1 MRLRWCEFHAVDFRL
16 WLFIFA
22 EPQPQS
28 VIRAASWY
36 FSGLTSS
43 FSPHASGV
51 NLGQYLLPTGAC
63 EMLYRNSSR
72 RKTMGCAE
80 NDAVLKISQTQTESV
95 RFNAVLAADV
105 NTRYQI

>member
-1 MRLRWCEFHAVDFRL
+1 MRLRWCEFHTVDFRL

-36 FSGLTSS
+36 FSGLTFS

-72 RKTMGCAE
+72 RKPW
-80 NDAVLKISQTQTESV
+80 AVQQMMQFLKISQTQTESV